1 MKLFASISLV
11 FSSFILI
18 ATITNHC
25 RSLFHEAK
33 TRSGEYISNNISL
46 FAKRK
51 KKNLITISLGN
62 KGIITKSKGYLAL
75 WNRSPE
81 CPKEWLWSDGWDG
94 IPCHLCRRNRRN
106 GNGTGNSS
114 KAPGTLRC
122 CQHLG
127 KRNPRFSKYG
137 RTVSWIRKASPVR
150 PRSGSRD
157 SRIPW
162 TIGKHSIRRRSAG
175 PCPIIRIVSSRL
187 HNWQIWSK
195 NG

>member
-1 MKLFASISLV
+1 MHQFL
-11 FSSFILI
+11 SSS
-18 ATITNHC
+18 HPSSWSQ
-25 RSLFHEAK
+25 RSQIIVGHYF
-33 TRSGEYISNNISL
+33 T
-46 FAKRK
+46 KRK
-51 KKNLITISLGN
+51 QDPENIFLIIFHFLQEEKNLITISLGN
-62 KGIITKSKGYLAL
+62 KLIITKSKGYLAL